1 MKVIY
6 SCYWGSYLAVVAA
19 SLHLEL
25 IDVNKYNKN
34 DILSLRLFNKISDM
48 ELGELFLIGMDDKKS
63 EIYVMGSKNSGKILE
78 KALKGIAEIYGL
90 GKDSVMLIDLNPYY
104 NILLLLGILL
114 IKRLGLIKTGMKL
127 VLKGI
132 AKNYDKII
140 KKVQCVK
147 AKPIYEENKQEVNR

>member
-48 ELGELFLIGMDDKKS
+48 ELGELFFIGMDDKKS

-78 KALKGIAEIYGL
+78 KALKGVAEIYGF
-90 GKDSVMLIDLNPYY
+90 GKDSVILIDLNPYY
-104 NILLLLGILL
+104 NILLSLGILL

-147 AKPIYEENKQEVNR
+147 AEPIYEGNKQEVNR